1 MRELAQKQKST
12 VLTQL
17 ASRILAATRHGSQ
30 DDIFAKMKSLIADM
44 IEKLNQEAEADAT
57 EKAFCDKEL
66 AETETKK
73 ADKEAAIDK
82 LSPSRRVQRKTR
94 SLTNRLRW
102 QRRMTTLQ
110 ETAKKKAWSLMMQP
124 CHALQM
130 RKV

>member
-1 MRELAQKQKST
+1 
-12 VLTQL
+12 
-17 ASRILAATRHGSQ
+17 
-30 DDIFAKMKSLIADM
+30 MKSLIADM